1 MRLTDFR
8 FSSAEATPRVLKKVG
23 AGQPRRMH
31 TWASA
36 NFSKIEFCPFDSI
49 VRLRKFSRIRL
60 YTGHPL
66 EQSALIWRPRVTE
79 VRHWI
84 GISTL
89 ASSNI
94 LLPVQPEVTLK
105 VIWRSNID
113 IILKI
118 QHFEGRFQRA
128 GPMTLKVT
136 LKVTGVNFGLIF
148 WTLAH
153 MCWRHKTVKIRKSEL
168 D

>member
-1 MRLTDFR
+1 MRP
-8 FSSAEATPRVLKKVG
+8 AESGLSFPEPRPRELKKVG
-23 AGQPRRMH
+23 VGRPRRTH
-31 TWASA
+31 TWFTA
-36 NFSKIEFCPFDSI
+36 NFWKNSFPPFDSI
-49 VRLRKFSRIRL
+49 VGLRKISRFRL
-60 YTGHPL
+60 YTGHPQ

-105 VIWRSNID
+105 VISRSNID

-128 GPMTLKVT
+128 GPMTFKVT
-136 LKVTGVNFGLIF
+136 LKVTGVKNSVPAASLWLSKLPFF
-148 WTLAH
+148 TF
-153 MCWRHKTVKIRKSEL
+153 
-168 D
+168 